1 MPQAVF
7 EKLLNELEKYGFE
20 YDYNT
25 SLGLI
30 RVKGN
35 VRYIYDNDNAQYDF
49 CQEKRCIT
57 VTHSWHK
64 RVLKIKDEPIELP
77 EDSRVYVS
85 EGYLLVYFST

>member
-35 VRYIYDNDNAQYDF
+35 VRYIYDYDYTQYDF
-49 CQEKRCIT
+49 CQEKRLSAGLFQHVIHDFGKTC
-57 VTHSWHK
+57 H
-64 RVLKIKDEPIELP
+64 EL
-77 EDSRVYVS
+77 
-85 EGYLLVYFST
+85 